1 MFRRPE
7 IFEQFTNLVA
17 AETTRHGGV
26 SEKPYTSLNLGL
38 YSGDKKETIIQNRRI
53 LYDALGIGERRVAH
67 SRQTHSDEVVV
78 VTRGKTFQGYDALV
92 SNRKGVFLSVTVAD
106 CTPILIYDPVR
117 QAVGAVHA
125 GWRGT
130 IKQITAKAIQ
140 KMQEEFGTRPENC
153 FAYVG
158 TCIDEKNFE
167 VGIEVADEF
176 KPDFKRFD
184 DERQKYL
191 IDLKKANLAQ
201 LVDCGVPS
209 QNIQVSQY
217 STILNNDDYYS
228 FRKEKGNTGRFTT
241 IIGIQP
247 D

>member
-17 AETTRHGGV
+17 AETTRHGGI

-78 VTRGKTFQGYDALV
+78 ATRGKTFQGYDALV

-106 CTPILIYDPVR
+106 CTPILIYDPVK

-130 IKQITAKAIQ
+130 VRQITAKALQ
-140 KMQEEFGTRPENC
+140 KC
-153 FAYVG
+153 
-158 TCIDEKNFE
+158 
-167 VGIEVADEF
+167 
-176 KPDFKRFD
+176 
-184 DERQKYL
+184 
-191 IDLKKANLAQ
+191 KKSLGQ
-201 LVDCGVPS
+201 DPKTVLPM
-209 QNIQVSQY
+209 
-217 STILNNDDYYS
+217 
-228 FRKEKGNTGRFTT
+228 
-241 IIGIQP
+241 
-247 D
+247 